1 MYDLFILLFFPLSS
15 FIYTWFLRLPLLS
28 KFVPFQL
35 LLGELFS
42 QAQQMFDI
50 DMYKKLLEV
59 VHVAIQDTVT
69 IENATTDAVSYI
81 SVFSLSW
88 CPCFAALFF
97 CYSPIQFSFWNQY
110 PLPYSFV
117 FPFWVDTIFCI
128 ILTFLL

>member
-1 MYDLFILLFFPLSS
+1 M
-15 FIYTWFLRLPLLS
+15 RLPLLS

-81 SVFSLSW
+81 SVFSLS
-88 CPCFAALFF
+88 
-97 CYSPIQFSFWNQY
+97 
-110 PLPYSFV
+110 
-117 FPFWVDTIFCI
+117 
-128 ILTFLL
+128 